1 MSKKYF
7 GIFMCV
13 ILMIFMTACGKSEEN
28 TPDTP
33 QNVQTEEVQTSSE
46 QEKDT
51 VSGTE
56 TSGQQ
61 ESTGTEQAGTEQTG
75 AEQNETEQTG
85 AEQNETEQT
94 GAEQAGTE
102 QNETEQTG
110 AEQAETERTDTE
122 KTAVV
127 YFSATGTTAEVAKLI
142 ADETDADIFEI
153 VPQEVYTSEDLNYN
167 DDNCRANL
175 EMNDDTARP
184 AINGDLSKVSDYD
197 RIYLG
202 YPIWWGTAP
211 RIIQT
216 FLESYDLSGA
226 KIYTFCT
233 SGGSGVEQS
242 VKDLQEMY
250 TEMDIVSG
258 KRLNGA
264 TESDVTAWIEGLD

>member
-28 TPDTP
+28 RPDTP
-33 QNVQTEEVQTSSE
+33 QNIQTEEVQTSSE

-61 ESTGTEQAGTEQTG
+61 ESTETG
-75 AEQNETEQTG
+75 
-85 AEQNETEQT
+85 QNETEQT
-94 GAEQAGTE
+94 GAEQAETE

-110 AEQAETERTDTE
+110 AEQAETEWTDTE

-216 FLESYDLSGA
+216 FLESYDLSDA

-250 TEMDIVSG
+250 MEMDIVSG

>member
-33 QNVQTEEVQTSSE
+33 QNIQTEEVQTSSE

-61 ESTGTEQAGTEQTG
+61 ESTGTEQ
-75 AEQNETEQTG
+75 NE
-85 AEQNETEQT
+85 
-94 GAEQAGTE
+94 
-102 QNETEQTG
+102 
-110 AEQAETERTDTE
+110 TE